1 MLHARTAAIE
11 TARRQVGQTMLR
23 AVDYLRVSTEEQ
35 AKGYGIAYSGKK
47 TSRYIAKK
55 GWEHVGTYKD
65 EGISGALEARERED
79 LNRLMGEARRIPR
92 PFDMVVVN
100 EGRAIGRTGR
110 AFWKWVWELQELGIS
125 VAVVKKD
132 YDNST
137 PEGESKMR
145 KDADYAEDERNII
158 RERTQG
164 GIQEKAEDGGY
175 IGGKIP
181 YGYRVINK
189 GIVGESKLILDE
201 CDSYCGDGCNK
212 VKHEAENLRRGREL
226 FVAKRDWRKAAI
238 TMNAEG
244 YTRRDGARWGYHSLR
259 QQILSPIVLEA
270 RQVFRGSGA
279 VKRDR
284 DGNPI
289 NGEPV
294 VINLPPV
301 FTPAEIEELKT
312 AAKRPARQASQ
323 GRTYTLSGRIVSH
336 CGQRYVGGGK
346 SRREKQ
352 YRCRGR
358 VEKFAGAD
366 ICTCPYLRA
375 EPIEEEAWRRVR
387 ALLGD
392 AKKLKSM
399 ADDWIGI
406 TAGQRIN
413 FEERL
418 SDLDQLIE
426 TQEQAIALTLSVAS
440 KRVAARKLPRDEAEK
455 ELEKA
460 VAPLQTEL
468 DSLCES
474 REEVASWQ
482 AESAAAGERAA
493 QLVELAEMAHLRL
506 NNLPPDRQSEFM
518 DMLNVVVTVVG
529 DAPQGRTGQPCA
541 LAAWFRERGRTVPIL
556 TDEAWEKIAPLLTY
570 KSRGVDPRLVMRGI
584 LYKVRTD
591 TPWKDVPMLFGRH
604 ATLQTYWTRW
614 RESGFWE
621 QAMDALA
628 SAEGTQ
634 LPGPGTPKLQ
644 MQCLIQPLTI
654 LESEGHS
661 GDAAR
666 RG

>member
-11 TARRQVGQTMLR
+11 TARRQVGRVTLR

-35 AKGYGIAYSGKK
+35 VKGYGIAYSGKK
-47 TSRYIAKK
+47 TSRYIAQK
-55 GWEHVGTYKD
+55 GWEHIGTYKD
-65 EGISGALEARERED
+65 EGISGALEAHQRDD
-79 LNRLMGEARRIPR
+79 LNRLMEDARRTPR

-110 AFWKWVWELQELGIS
+110 AFWRWVWELQELGIF

-164 GIQEKAEDGGY
+164 GLQEKAEEGGY
-175 IGGKIP
+175 LGGRVP

-189 GIVGESKLILDE
+189 GVVGESKLAVDE
-201 CDSYCGDGCNK
+201 CNDACSVDCNK

-226 FVAKRDWRKAAI
+226 FVIKRDWRKAAI
-238 TMNAEG
+238 AMNSEG
-244 YTRRDGARWGYHSLR
+244 YARRDGTPWGYHSLR
-259 QQILSPIVLEA
+259 QQVLSPIVLES
-270 RQVFRGSGA
+270 RQIFRGSAG

-284 DGNPI
+284 DGSPV

-294 VINLPPV
+294 VISLPPI
-301 FTPAEIEELKT
+301 FTPAEIKELKA
-312 AAKRPARQASQ
+312 AAKRPARRSPQ
-323 GRTYTLSGRIVSH
+323 RRVYTLSGRIVSP

-358 VEKFAGAD
+358 IEKFAAAGT
-366 ICTCPYLRA
+366 CGCPYLRA
-375 EPIEEEAWRRVR
+375 EPIEEEAWRQVR
-387 ALLGD
+387 ELLGD
-392 AKKLKSM
+392 TDKLKAM
-399 ADDWIGI
+399 ADDWMGI

-418 SDLDQLIE
+418 AELDRLIE

-440 KRVAARKLPRDEAEK
+440 KRVAARKLPREEAEQ

-460 VAPLQTEL
+460 VAPLQAEL
-468 DSLCES
+468 DTLWES
-474 REEVASWQ
+474 RDEVASWQ
-482 AESAAAGERAA
+482 SESAAAGERAA
-493 QLVELAEMAHLRL
+493 QLVELAEMAHRRL
-506 NNLPPDRQSEFM
+506 NDLPLDRQAEFM
-518 DMLNVVVTVVG
+518 DMLDVEVTVAG

-541 LAAWFRERGRTVPIL
+541 LAAWFRERNRTVPIL
-556 TDEAWEKIAPLLTY
+556 TDEAWEKIAPLITY
-570 KSRGVDPRLVMRGI
+570 RPRGVDPKLVMRGI

-591 TPWKDVPMLFGRH
+591 TPWKEIPPLFGRR

-614 RESGFWE
+614 RESGLWE
-621 QAMDALA
+621 QAMDALPA
-628 SAEGTQ
+628 TQGTR
-634 LPGPGTPKLQ
+634 LPDPGVPKLRIR
-644 MQCLIQPLTI
+644 CLIQPLAI
-654 LESEGHS
+654 LESEGHL
-661 GDAAR
+661 DDVAAP
-666 RG
+666 G